1 MSKRLE
7 SSGDRGGFEP
17 EFEADEGTGLQML
30 TYAKKVVDRLDRLG
44 VARYDKPTISEDH
57 VGVLPGLE
65 KGEYFDGRLPT
76 VIRKLTLD
84 QLSALYSLFSNWFG
98 YLQFQTGL
106 ISAERSEAK
115 KQRDFLWS
123 LIRQQ
128 KRFDSA
134 GKKRTAQAM
143 SDEARQDARFIEAE
157 AKYEELNVLY
167 ECMLSSVKVA
177 DQDMK
182 VISREVTIHQN
193 KIMQEGVSRGMGY
206 RGERIH
212 RQYRGGTNAESQGE
226 ESEEPNAVPAK
237 AGGGN
242 KRIVFRIGGGRK
254 T

>member
-1 MSKRLE
+1 
-7 SSGDRGGFEP
+7 
-17 EFEADEGTGLQML
+17 ML
-30 TYAKKVVDRLDRLG
+30 TYAQKVADRLGDLG
-44 VARYDKPTISEDH
+44 VARYEKPTISEDH

-65 KGEYFDGRLPT
+65 NGEYFDGRLPT

-128 KRFDSA
+128 KKFDSDT
-134 GKKRTAQAM
+134 GKKRTPQAM
-143 SDEARQDARFIEAE
+143 SDEARQDGRFIEAE

-193 KIMQEGVSRGMGY
+193 KIMQDSVGRNMGY
-206 RGERIH
+206 RGERTN
-212 RQYRGGTNAESQGE
+212 RQYRGRNDAESP
-226 ESEEPNAVPAK
+226 SETQEPKHGSVPVK
-237 AGGGN
+237 AGG
-242 KRIVFRIGGGRK
+242 KRTVFRVGGRK